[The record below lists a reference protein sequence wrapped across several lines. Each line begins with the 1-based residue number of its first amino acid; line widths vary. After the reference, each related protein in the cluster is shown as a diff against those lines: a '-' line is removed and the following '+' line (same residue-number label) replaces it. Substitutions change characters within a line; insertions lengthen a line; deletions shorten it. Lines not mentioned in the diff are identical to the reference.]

1 MKIVIT
7 TVQIPFVQGGA
18 ELHARNLK
26 NALVEAG
33 HEVDIVTM
41 PFMGHPID
49 VIEDYIV
56 ASRLMN
62 VRDSWVAGHTDF
74 CIGLKFPAYYM
85 PHPTKVVWA
94 LSTGRHMSYLTPII
108 VI

>member
-26 NALVEAG
+26 NALIEVG

-62 VRDSWVAGHTDF
+62 VRDSWVAGHRISVSD
-74 CIGLKFPAYYM
+74 
-85 PHPTKVVWA
+85 
-94 LSTGRHMSYLTPII
+94 
-108 VI
+108 